1 MAATKTKTIKHR
13 QKTYSLSAQVAEKFE
28 RARHE
33 YRLTTTQF
41 MDVILDHWM
50 GLEPEEQVRLIRQ
63 SPDK

>member
-50 GLEPEEQVRLIRQ
+50 GLEPDEQVRLIRQ

>member
-50 GLEPEEQVRLIRQ
+50 GLEPDDQVRLIRQ

>member
-1 MAATKTKTIKHR
+1 MAATKTKAIKHR
-13 QKTYSLSAQVAEKFE
+13 QKTYSLSAPVAEKFE

-41 MDVILDHWM
+41 MDVVLNHWM

>member
-28 RARHE
+28 QARYE

-41 MDVILDHWM
+41 MDVILNHWM
-50 GLEPEEQVRLIRQ
+50 GLEPDDQVRLIRQ

>member
-50 GLEPEEQVRLIRQ
+50 GLEPDEQVRLIRQ
-63 SPDK
+63 TPDK